1 MDSHL
6 PLCPFDDARAGR
18 YRPRDDFV
26 KTAVLVEPAD
36 ADARTVITTR
46 FGEQSFT
53 GAFYI
58 VAEGDGSYGSARC
71 EFEASHTRVD
81 TNRWVKEAP
90 VHAYQTDDECVVDT
104 VVDDQRESSVTAR
117 PGDWLVRQQTGEV
130 MVLRPAEFTERYVS
144 DD

>member
-6 PLCPFDDARAGR
+6 APCPFDDARAGR
-18 YRPRDDFV
+18 YRPRDGFV

-36 ADARTVITTR
+36 ADARIVIATR

-58 VAEGDGSYGSARC
+58 VAEGDGSYGSARR
-71 EFEASHTRVD
+71 EFETSHTRVG
-81 TNRWVKEAP
+81 TNRWVKDAP
-90 VHAYQTDDECVVDT
+90 VDAYQTDDECVVDT
-104 VVDDQRESSVTAR
+104 FVDDRRESSVTAQ
-117 PGDWLVRQQTGEV
+117 PGDWLVRQGTGEV
-130 MVLRPAEFTERYVS
+130 MVLGPAEFTERYVS

>member
-6 PLCPFDDARAGR
+6 PLCSFEDARAGR
-18 YRPRDDFV
+18 YRPREGFV
-26 KTAVLVEPAD
+26 KTAVLVEPPD
-36 ADARTVITTR
+36 ADARTVIATR

-58 VAEGDGSYGSARC
+58 VADGDGSYGSARRQ
-71 EFEASHTRVD
+71 FEASHTAVGS
-81 TNRWVKEAP
+81 NRWVKDAP

-104 VVDDQRESSVTAR
+104 VVDDRRESSVTAR
-117 PGDWLVRQQTGEV
+117 PGDWIVRQQTGEV
-130 MVLRPAEFTERYVS
+130 MVLRSAEFTERYVS